1 MRPRGERTPPCR
13 IVAVTSKPSDAI
25 AHLLR
30 EALEGTLAP
39 NLAAAILFEAL
50 AEQEDHALPADRAGL
65 EGFLTDRLRPA
76 LDRHLG
82 PRRGLQ
88 ILDSV
93 RELLDTVLGAPL
105 TPPRA
110 SQIPTAMVEPEAGP
124 VRVLVVATK
133 AKLANGLRGALGAEV
148 EPYWAPNGEVVA
160 RILAGLRPSVV
171 LIDGADPGVDDASIG
186 ALAACAAQLLVLVW
200 APGEPTGAIALRQL
214 ASSAHRVVA
223 LSDENAA
230 ELLVDYVRARRQRE

>member
-1 MRPRGERTPPCR
+1 M
-13 IVAVTSKPSDAI
+13 TSKPSDAI

-50 AEQEDHALPADRAGL
+50 AEQEGHALPADRAGL

-93 RELLDTVLGAPL
+93 RELLDAVLGAPL

-133 AKLANGLRGALGAEV
+133 AKLANGLRGALGAAV

-160 RILAGLRPSVV
+160 FAPMGVVGVTWPPVIPYVMLLTQMTVMSTLRRAAWKKWLPPMAKRSPSP
-171 LIDGADPGVDDASIG
+171 L
-186 ALAACAAQLLVLVW
+186 
-200 APGEPTGAIALRQL
+200 
-214 ASSAHRVVA
+214 
-223 LSDENAA
+223 
-230 ELLVDYVRARRQRE
+230 